1 MFGVWRKYG
10 YPVEVKSQLGKAILQ
25 SVIRPCGHAGPYSVS
40 VAIMAASASL
50 PLEAMEAP
58 EVTLEA
64 VTLEAMR
71 IPAVQ
76 IPWATSIS
84 QISHLIPTQAT
95 GLQYGTIV
103 DPKQIQEND
112 EHSEHSEIPYI
123 AKLDPKQV
131 ASMLVHN
138 EEFFEACIAKLDPNK
153 TFDKEELWQRAGSP
167 L

>member
-1 MFGVWRKYG
+1 MV
-10 YPVEVKSQLGKAILQ
+10 
-25 SVIRPCGHAGPYSVS
+25 
-40 VAIMAASASL
+40 ASASL
-50 PLEAMEAP
+50 SPEAIEAP
-58 EVTLEA
+58 E

-84 QISHLIPTQAT
+84 QISHLIPAQAT

-153 TFDKEELWQRAGSP
+153 TFDKVQELWQRARSS